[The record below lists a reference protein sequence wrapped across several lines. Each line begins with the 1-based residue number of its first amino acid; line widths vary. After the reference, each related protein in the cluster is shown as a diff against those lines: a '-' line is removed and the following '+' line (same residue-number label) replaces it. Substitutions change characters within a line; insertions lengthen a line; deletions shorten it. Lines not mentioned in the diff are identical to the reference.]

1 MALGKAIEKIGKKF
15 KKIKKKIID
24 PHGLNNFFDDSGII
38 TGHPESFGVKL
49 TAPAIDIKPHKKLQ
63 KLSTKNPGKAISIPS
78 YVSRPSAPHYLRT
91 EGKISNNSKN
101 PGKTKSSAE
110 KNQDISATE
119 ENSEPDKVKGLVGKI
134 QESLTGEK
142 SDFQKTLS
150 ERKGNVIG
158 EDGKTDKSLEYH
170 LSRVGENAADFAEQ
184 TKGVKT
190 MDDVRNLAKD
200 KGIDIA
206 ENASDEDI
214 VNAIQGHYSDRAKA
228 EASFGD
234 KLMAHKVPHKAL
246 GGAFTLGV
254 AASLFTGDGKK
265 SNADLYSSPY

>member
-24 PHGLNNFFDDSGII
+24 PYGLNNFFDDSGII

-78 YVSRPSAPHYLRT
+78 YVSRPSAPYYLRT

-119 ENSEPDKVKGLVGKI
+119 ETVN
-134 QESLTGEK
+134 
-142 SDFQKTLS
+142 
-150 ERKGNVIG
+150 
-158 EDGKTDKSLEYH
+158 
-170 LSRVGENAADFAEQ
+170 Q
-184 TKGVKT
+184 TK
-190 MDDVRNLAKD
+190 
-200 KGIDIA
+200 
-206 ENASDEDI
+206 
-214 VNAIQGHYSDRAKA
+214 
-228 EASFGD
+228 
-234 KLMAHKVPHKAL
+234 
-246 GGAFTLGV
+246 
-254 AASLFTGDGKK
+254 
-265 SNADLYSSPY
+265 

>member
-1 MALGKAIEKIGKKF
+1 MALGQAIKKVSKKL
-15 KKIKKKIID
+15 KKIKKKIVD
-24 PHGLNNFFDDSGII
+24 PYGLNDFFDDSGLI
-38 TGHPESFGVKL
+38 TDRPESFGVKL
-49 TAPAIDIKPHKKLQ
+49 TAPASDIKPHKKLQ
-63 KLSTKNPGKAISIPS
+63 KLSTKNPGKAISVPN
-78 YVSRPSAPHYLRT
+78 YVTKASAPYHLRT
-91 EGKISNNSKN
+91 KGKVSNNPKN
-101 PGKTKSSAE
+101 PDKAKSPAGG
-110 KNQDISATE
+110 NQDIPATE
-119 ENSEPDKVKGLVGKI
+119 SSELDKVKGLAGKI

-142 SDFQKTLS
+142 SNFQKTLS
-150 ERKGNVIG
+150 ERKGNAIS
-158 EDGKTDKSLEYH
+158 EDGKTNKSLEYH

-206 ENASDEDI
+206 ENASDDDI

-234 KLMAHKVPHKAL
+234 KMMAHKVPQKAL
-246 GGAFTLGV
+246 GAGFTLGV
-254 AASLFTGDGKK
+254 VASLFTGDGKK

>member
-1 MALGKAIEKIGKKF
+1 MALGQAIKKIGRKIKSIKETFTGSYDDLVDSGTKTQAKHKSMFDVAGELKSDEELAEMGIKLFVPRYLIKPGKRNFQRLSAKKPGKVIKDKAHA
-15 KKIKKKIID
+15 KKVIADSIKKKQ
-24 PHGLNNFFDDSGII
+24 
-38 TGHPESFGVKL
+38 EVKR
-49 TAPAIDIKPHKKLQ
+49 I
-63 KLSTKNPGKAISIPS
+63 
-78 YVSRPSAPHYLRT
+78 
-91 EGKISNNSKN
+91 
-101 PGKTKSSAE
+101 
-110 KNQDISATE
+110 
-119 ENSEPDKVKGLVGKI
+119 KGLKGKI

-150 ERKGNVIG
+150 ERKGNAIG